1 MSEHNGQFLIH
12 TDGGPDSAV
21 QLLDWLRGEDG
32 LRGRARLQN
41 NPLREGDM
49 GAMSE
54 IVTIALGS
62 GATVGIVTALARSLS
77 TWLTHRRSD
86 ITITVTRPGGESV
99 KFTGKRVDTA
109 DVLRRIQDLANPAG
123 PSQ

>member
-1 MSEHNGQFLIH
+1 
-12 TDGGPDSAV
+12 
-21 QLLDWLRGEDG
+21 
-32 LRGRARLQN
+32 
-41 NPLREGDM
+41 M
-49 GAMSE
+49 GAASE

-62 GATVGIVTALARSLS
+62 GATVGIVTALARSLT

-109 DVLRRIQDLANPAG
+109 EALRRIQDLAGPAD
-123 PSQ
+123 PSR